1 MLRPFLSEYQTL
13 TNTNL
18 PLQPTRMIKFFTQGL
33 EMQNSLIATSWIVNK
48 NIAAAVK
55 KQCHEA
61 LSSQE
66 DSVTVQVGILTVD
79 GIRQLHLARMIY
91 SLGTIRAKT
100 NDVNYINSSKHWF
113 PIEHLWQYSRVLLN
127 YNCWGW
133 KFSPATRSCNCAAC
147 VELDQTG

>member
-1 MLRPFLSEYQTL
+1 
-13 TNTNL
+13 
-18 PLQPTRMIKFFTQGL
+18 MIKFFTQGL

-100 NDVNYINSSKHWF
+100 NDVNYINSSKH
-113 PIEHLWQYSRVLLN
+113 
-127 YNCWGW
+127 
-133 KFSPATRSCNCAAC
+133 
-147 VELDQTG
+147 